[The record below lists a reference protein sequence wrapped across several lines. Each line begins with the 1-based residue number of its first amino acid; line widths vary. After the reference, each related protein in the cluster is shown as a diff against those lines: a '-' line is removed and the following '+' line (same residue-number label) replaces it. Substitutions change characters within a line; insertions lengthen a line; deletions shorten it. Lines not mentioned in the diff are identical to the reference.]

1 MDPEESHLKQRCW
14 RRRKKRKGEFY
25 WTKMR
30 GWVTGKE
37 VELKQEDIEKEIH
50 EIARRW
56 MAITELKQ
64 SPDDGMG
71 SPPTMLC
78 GR

>member
-1 MDPEESHLKQRCW
+1 
-14 RRRKKRKGEFY
+14 
-25 WTKMR
+25 MR

-50 EIARRW
+50 EIARRR

-64 SPDDGMG
+64 SPDDGME
-71 SPPTMLC
+71 SPPTMQC